1 MDWKVL
7 DLKLWTKC
15 ASGRWRH
22 TVTVPSL
29 FKGAVGF
36 HRAYEITSVVN
47 DGRTLYSKAPMVGSA
62 LEKGGEPDEDLYV
75 VVVRCSLRIHHW
87 LGKADAKELV
97 ERLIRCGEWEKLA
110 SEKPE
115 TVCALLSRDE
125 LLRGK
130 LKDSL
135 WKGLK
140 GLRIK
145 SNGVYHKTGN
155 SC

>member
-1 MDWKVL
+1 MDWKVF

-29 FKGAVGF
+29 FKGALGF
-36 HRAYEITSVVN
+36 HRAYEVTSTVN
-47 DGRTLYSKAPMVGSA
+47 DGRVMSTKTPMVGSA
-62 LEKGGEPDEDLYV
+62 LEKGGELDEDLYV
-75 VVVRCSLRIHHW
+75 VVVRCGLRIHRW

-97 ERLIRCGEWEKLA
+97 ERLSKCKEWEKL
-110 SEKPE
+110 SGEKPE
-115 TVCALLSRDE
+115 QVCALLQKDE
-125 LLRGK
+125 VLRRK
-130 LKDSL
+130 LQDSL

-145 SNGVYHKTGN
+145 SNGVYHKI
-155 SC
+155 